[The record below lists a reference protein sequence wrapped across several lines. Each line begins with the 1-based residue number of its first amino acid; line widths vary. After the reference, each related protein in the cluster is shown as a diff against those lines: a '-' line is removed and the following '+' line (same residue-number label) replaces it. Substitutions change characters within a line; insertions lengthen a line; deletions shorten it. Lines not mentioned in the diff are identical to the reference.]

1 MKEITETG
9 SWREN
14 KLLTGDITE
23 IPEQYYFRKDD
34 DMLIFVDYFHEGI
47 FFSGSYGVD
56 DEEYAA
62 IGVLYSLIHN
72 TEKTMEQWHQ
82 KFIEQKKKADQ
93 DSFLKDCLIEE
104 IDDVLFNLT
113 MFGLQDCEQFVL
125 PVARQKE
132 ILDYWFLRE
141 DEFYTGML
149 SFTERLFYLGET
161 ETATNLLIR
170 LLKKEK
176 EKLEML
182 KADFVDE
189 YDAMGRIV
197 PEQMK
202 KIREPLQQSLTE
214 AGFADFAQELKEK
227 DAEIIVN
234 PYVNVYEMAVK
245 FFDNPQE
252 TLENWLGI
260 LRAHEEEMKAELN
273 NPPENMNTT
282 VGYYLIEEVLEA
294 IDTVGRY
301 GFAGVPK
308 CLGENEEWC
317 QFLIYSGCGGNLS
330 AYLNTMYNCNH
341 VDMVE
346 HILEILKPIGSK
358 DKEDWNSFSSML
370 GIYSMEMFEKWDMP
384 DNSDDFEKEAD
395 AFSARWAV

>member
-1 MKEITETG
+1 MSFLSKLFGKKEKNEVELYMEQRKKESQSFEDAIQGENGQEYMKGTTG
-9 SWREN
+9 EASWKEN
-14 KLLTGDITE
+14 KLLCGDITE
-23 IPEQYYFRKDD
+23 IPEQYYFRKDE

-72 TEKTMEQWHQ
+72 TEKTMEQWYQ
-82 KFIEQKKKADQ
+82 KFLEQKKKAVQ

-113 MFGLQDCEQFVL
+113 MFGLQDCERFVL
-125 PVARQKE
+125 PIARQKE

-182 KADFVDE
+182 KADFIVE
-189 YDAMGRIV
+189 YDAIGRIV

-202 KIREPLQQSLTE
+202 KIREPLQQSLIE
-214 AGFADFAQELKEK
+214 AGFADFAKELKKK
-227 DAEIIVN
+227 DAEI
-234 PYVNVYEMAVK
+234 
-245 FFDNPQE
+245 
-252 TLENWLGI
+252 
-260 LRAHEEEMKAELN
+260 
-273 NPPENMNTT
+273 
-282 VGYYLIEEVLEA
+282 
-294 IDTVGRY
+294 
-301 GFAGVPK
+301 
-308 CLGENEEWC
+308 
-317 QFLIYSGCGGNLS
+317 S
-330 AYLNTMYNCNH
+330 
-341 VDMVE
+341 
-346 HILEILKPIGSK
+346 
-358 DKEDWNSFSSML
+358 NSFSR
-370 GIYSMEMFEKWDMP
+370 GWCNHP
-384 DNSDDFEKEAD
+384 
-395 AFSARWAV
+395 